1 MRNSR
6 FQRQMKVLNSSARS
20 GLQKC
25 LISFFVTI
33 LQNISSEMQ
42 RVSQCFL
49 EFIILHPCSSVIA
62 IRFNHSGLDFL
73 G

>member
-6 FQRQMKVLNSSARS
+6 FQHQMKVLNSSARS

-25 LISFFVTI
+25 LKHFVTI
-33 LQNISSEMQ
+33 LQTISSEMQ
-42 RVSQCFL
+42 RVSQYFL